1 MMGQSEI
8 LSSSHINLYL
18 LQSFLQV
25 HTVAVPFT
33 NHRKLWDYAEPK
45 PFSSP
50 KPVYFDFSSSNFTV
64 QDHILSTAGDA
75 FSEGKKKLS
84 TQKLSKLSK
93 IIQN

>member
-75 FSEGKKKLS
+75 FSEGKKNYQPKNYQNY
-84 TQKLSKLSK
+84 QK
-93 IIQN
+93 